1 MSRIRA
7 LDLFSG
13 IGGFRAGAM
22 MAEHEFEFVGYC
34 ENDKYPLQGYQAMF
48 PTMGEYD
55 MGDIKA
61 ITRTEDDVFSHD
73 FLKPHSGRTKR
84 IKSRVPDHDILFAG
98 FECQAFSSMGKGM
111 GVLDTLERGDF
122 IFDLVEI
129 LRVKKPMWFVLENVR
144 GFYTH
149 NSGFLR
155 RAVCEHLRSPTL
167 GYEVE
172 CWLLDAKEFGVP
184 QTRRRTFIV
193 GRRRGVSTRAI
204 ATPVGSPPEGYES
217 GVHAILERE
226 VDDAYYLSDT
236 IKPTILSDGTGG
248 WHAKSE
254 INQFIARPL
263 CKTMH
268 KMHRASQDN
277 YYSDAFVNGSWSEEE
292 GLIVEANVGG
302 DRIRRITPREALRIQ
317 SFQEPLIERLLSTGL
332 SDTRLYM
339 AAGNAVPPKL
349 VAAVLGSLLEDMP
362 EEWVEEPRAA
372 TIVH

>member
-1 MSRIRA
+1 MARKDLNQKAKDAQGEIRG
-7 LDLFSG
+7 L
-13 IGGFRAGAM
+13 
-22 MAEHEFEFVGYC
+22 
-34 ENDKYPLQGYQAMF
+34 
-48 PTMGEYD
+48 
-55 MGDIKA
+55 
-61 ITRTEDDVFSHD
+61 
-73 FLKPHSGRTKR
+73 
-84 IKSRVPDHDILFAG
+84 
-98 FECQAFSSMGKGM
+98 
-111 GVLDTLERGDF
+111 
-122 IFDLVEI
+122 
-129 LRVKKPMWFVLENVR
+129 
-144 GFYTH
+144 
-149 NSGFLR
+149 
-155 RAVCEHLRSPTL
+155 
-167 GYEVE
+167 
-172 CWLLDAKEFGVP
+172 
-184 QTRRRTFIV
+184 
-193 GRRRGVSTRAI
+193 
-204 ATPVGSPPEGYES
+204 
-217 GVHAILERE
+217 
-226 VDDAYYLSDT
+226 
-236 IKPTILSDGTGG
+236 
-248 WHAKSE
+248 KSE